1 MFHYFLF
8 LRSCARARA
17 AGVVDCAQLAADRER
32 EKGRERKK
40 SDREEKERGGREE
53 REALRWCCLQTI
65 ADRTTLGSPDLEECE
80 KFTQV

>member
-1 MFHYFLF
+1 MFHCFLF

-40 SDREEKERGGREE
+40 SDREEGEKKERRSAGVAFKLLPTEQ
-53 REALRWCCLQTI
+53 L
-65 ADRTTLGSPDLEECE
+65 
-80 KFTQV
+80 